1 MSPSIITS
9 TVVVGVLGT
18 FALVAAQ
25 STSHG
30 SHGAESSASP
40 AHRRMH
46 AALEERKGVISR
58 GLGAGLAFPA
68 DQNGYPGPLHVL
80 ELKDVL
86 KLTAQQERQVEALQT
101 AMFTASRPASSRLLE
116 AEARLR
122 RLFADA
128 RADEPGVR
136 SAVAE
141 TEHAWTELRLVHLFA
156 HLETRAV
163 LTEEQRRLYQEARWA
178 Q

>member
-1 MSPSIITS
+1 MSRSIIIG
-9 TVVVGVLGT
+9 TVIVGVLGT
-18 FALVAAQ
+18 FALAAGQ
-25 STSHG
+25 NISHG
-30 SHGAESSASP
+30 SHDAGSSASP

-46 AALEERKGVISR
+46 AALEERKGVIAQ

-68 DQNGYPGPLHVL
+68 DQNDYPGPLHVL

-86 KLTAQQERQVEALQT
+86 RLTAQQERRVEALQT
-101 AMFTASRPASSRLLE
+101 AMFAASRPASTRLLE

-122 RLFADA
+122 RLFADG

-136 SAVAE
+136 AAVAD
-141 TEHAWTELRLVHLFA
+141 TERAWTDVRLVHLLA
-156 HLETRAV
+156 HLQARAV
-163 LTEEQRRLYQEARWA
+163 LTDEQRRLYREARWG